1 MGTEQNLQLS
11 VFLSCLYTP
20 ITNVNR
26 TLTAG
31 EGGLQQHEL
40 LTESKSAVLINN
52 EAAHM
57 VITLDGA
64 GCHFLSFSNT

>member
-31 EGGLQQHEL
+31 EGGLQHHEF

-52 EAAHM
+52 EAA
-57 VITLDGA
+57 
-64 GCHFLSFSNT
+64 